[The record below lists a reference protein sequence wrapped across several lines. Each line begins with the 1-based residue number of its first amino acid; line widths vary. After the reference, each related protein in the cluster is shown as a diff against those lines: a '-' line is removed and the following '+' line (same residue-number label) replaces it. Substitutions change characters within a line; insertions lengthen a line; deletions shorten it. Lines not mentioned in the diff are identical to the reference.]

1 MKKHSLIP
9 LLAMVLMLAV
19 GSAYAQLPSPGVVKA
34 NIPFSFTVDKMAF
47 PAGEYTVRNS
57 GTAGVLLISGEDSS
71 QRGLISTMGIEASK
85 SSSQTKL
92 IFNRYGDQYFL
103 SQVWVRGE
111 ASGRELPR
119 TRTEKELMAKAASDS
134 VTILAKK

>member
-9 LLAMVLMLAV
+9 LLAMVVVLAV
-19 GSAYAQLPSPGVVKA
+19 GTAYAQLGAGAVKA
-34 NIPFSFTVDKMAF
+34 NIPFGFTVGTKAF

-71 QRGLISTMGIEASK
+71 HRGLISTIGVDANK
-85 SSSQTKL
+85 GSSQTKL
-92 IFNRYGDQYFL
+92 VFHRYGDQYFL
-103 SQVWVRGE
+103 SQIWVRGE
-111 ASGRELPR
+111 SSGRELPR
-119 TRTEKELMAKAASDS
+119 TRAEKELMAQAASDS